1 MTNNKRK
8 ISWDEGWE
16 IINKTLEGLEDE
28 KDMIPMLTG
37 QLGYVL
43 SCYIKNEYYDTMI
56 FDIMTELRDRLHT
69 EEDEKV
75 SDDCKAELDL
85 ADKDPAGTA

>member
-43 SCYIKNEYYDTMI
+43 STYIKNEYYDTMI

-69 EEDEKV
+69 EEDEHV
-75 SDDCKAELDL
+75 RDDCKAELDL

>member
-16 IINKTLEGLEDE
+16 IINNTLEGLEDE

-69 EEDEKV
+69 EEDENV